1 MIVTLVVS
9 SSAVGVL
16 AAVTV
21 TVCVVVPPLAANEL
35 LAVEEVTVKYVLL
48 ELVWITGAAN
58 VAAKVSLSFTT
69 V

>member
-48 ELVWITGAAN
+48 ELV
-58 VAAKVSLSFTT
+58 
-69 V
+69 